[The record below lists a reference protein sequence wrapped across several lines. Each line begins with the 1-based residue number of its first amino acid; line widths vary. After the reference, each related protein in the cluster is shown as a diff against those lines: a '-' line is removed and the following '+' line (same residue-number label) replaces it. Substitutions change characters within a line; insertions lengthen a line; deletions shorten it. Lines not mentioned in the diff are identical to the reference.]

1 MQWLDAMGILH
12 WRVSI
17 AALPVSGGKFRR
29 KNPIAGHPDLAGV
42 IAGGRYFAI
51 EVKRPGKGANL
62 SEAQLS
68 WKRKLEAAGVIYVIA
83 TSVQDVKML
92 FRDHVAS
99 MCARAVL

>member
-1 MQWLDAMGILH
+1 MQWLEAMGICH

-17 AALPVSGGKFRR
+17 AALPVNGGKFWR
-29 KNPIAGHPDLAGV
+29 KNPMAGHPDLAGV

-51 EVKRPGKGANL
+51 EVKRPGKGAVL
-62 SEAQLS
+62 SDVQLA
-68 WKRKLEAAGVIYVIA
+68 WKRKLEAAGVLYIIA

-92 FRDHVAS
+92 FRDHVNS